1 MAFVLRRMTAKD
13 PPTTHYREKNGSMC
27 LRVEESP
34 PHHQPTWLF
43 NEEAIALEKHS
54 TPKYKDKVDYNPSNH
69 SLCINNLTETDSGI
83 YMFSFLNYE
92 YKSSKETHK
101 LIVEEGAS
109 KQPHAFMY
117 LLGPVVAETV
127 PRPVMRMSGLH
138 SNLSAGLCN
147 ITVNCSIRDEWVWS
161 FCDGEG
167 CRTSQ
172 RSLRKV
178 NITIFTDNTSIV
190 CSGNNHVST
199 SKVSE
204 STEAMCLRKPNPDHE
219 ETSEPPTGLVI
230 VTVIALCVSL
240 CAFAV
245 CVVKGLSSTEY
256 NQHQAEAPAARIT
269 QSQQVEAKPHSVSSV
284 STSSSSQAEACYE
297 NVDAAQPC
305 QSSSPTISPREELG
319 SQRSQKVDTVYSVL
333 PAVTPSL
340 GKSDGGVDTERHET
354 TQATSRS
361 KYVPLEEEEHI
372 DTLYSV
378 LQLPRKATA
387 PPTGQTEVIQK
398 PKR

>member
-1 MAFVLRRMTAKD
+1 MIAGMTTKD

-27 LRVEESP
+27 LQVEESP
-34 PHHQPTWLF
+34 PHRQATWLF
-43 NEEAIALEKHS
+43 NNKYAIASEKHIV
-54 TPKYKDKVDYNPSNH
+54 PKYKDKVDYNPSNH

-83 YMFSFLNYE
+83 YTFSFLNFE
-92 YKSSKETHK
+92 YKSSEENHK
-101 LIVEEGAS
+101 VIVE
-109 KQPHAFMY
+109 
-117 LLGPVVAETV
+117 ETV
-127 PRPVMRMSGLH
+127 PRPVMRVSGLH
-138 SNLSAGLCN
+138 SNLSAALCN

-199 SKVSE
+199 SKVYE
-204 STEAMCLRKPNPDHE
+204 SIEATCLRKPNPEHE
-219 ETSEPPTGLVI
+219 ETSEPPTVLVIVI

-245 CVVKGLSSTEY
+245 CVVKGLSSIEY
-256 NQHQAEAPAARIT
+256 NQHQAEAPAAGIT

-297 NVDAAQPC
+297 NVDATQPC
-305 QSSSPTISPREELG
+305 QTSSPTIRPREEPG

-333 PAVTPSL
+333 PAVTSSL
-340 GKSDGGVDTERHET
+340 GKSERHET
-354 TQATSRS
+354 TQETWRS
-361 KYVPLEEEEHI
+361 KYVPLEEEEHV

-387 PPTGQTEVIQK
+387 PAIGQTEVVQK

>member
-1 MAFVLRRMTAKD
+1 MLLLLLLLLSCWMIAGMTAKD

-27 LRVEESP
+27 LQVEESP
-34 PHHQPTWLF
+34 PHHQPTWF
-43 NEEAIALEKHS
+43 FYEDAIVFAKNI
-54 TPKYKDKVDYNPSNH
+54 TAKYKDKVDYNPSDQ
-69 SLCINNLTETDSGI
+69 SLCINKLTETDSGI
-83 YMFSFLNYE
+83 YTFVFVNSELKN
-92 YKSSKETHK
+92 SKETHE
-101 LIVEEGAS
+101 LIVE
-109 KQPHAFMY
+109 
-117 LLGPVVAETV
+117 ETV
-127 PRPVMRMSGLH
+127 PRPVVRMSTLH

-147 ITVNCSIRDEWVWS
+147 ITVNCSIRDEWAWS

-178 NITIFTDNTSIV
+178 NITIFTDNRSIV

-199 SKVSE
+199 SNVSE
-204 STEAMCLRKPNPDHE
+204 STEATCLRKPNPDHE
-219 ETSEPPTGLVI
+219 ETSEPPTVI
-230 VTVIALCVSL
+230 VTVTAIALCVSL

-256 NQHQAEAPAARIT
+256 NQHQAEAPAAQIT
-269 QSQQVEAKPHSVSSV
+269 QSQQEEAKPQSVSSG

-297 NVDAAQPC
+297 NVDATQPC
-305 QSSSPTISPREELG
+305 QTSSPTISPREESG

-333 PAVTPSL
+333 PAVTSSL
-340 GKSDGGVDTERHET
+340 GKTDGGVDTERHET
-354 TQATSRS
+354 TQETSRS
-361 KYVPLEEEEHI
+361 KYVPLEQEEHI

-378 LQLPRKATA
+378 LQLPKKATA
-387 PPTGQTEVIQK
+387 PPIGQTDVFQK